1 MKTGAKT
8 GGQQVVEGLIANG
21 VKRLFCVPGESY
33 LAVLDALVDS
43 NIDVITCRQEGGAA
57 MMADAHAKLTGETGI
72 CFVTRGPGATNASSG
87 VHVASQDSTPMIL
100 FIGQVARN
108 HLGKEAFQ
116 EVDYT
121 QFFGDMAK
129 AVFQPMSAV
138 ELPSVVAEAFKI
150 SQSGRMGPVIVALPE
165 DILTEVSEGEAVK
178 SNPDYPAP
186 AAENIAA
193 FSALLTQA
201 KRPISILGGSGWDEK
216 SVADF
221 QSFAENWALP
231 VTVSFRRQMLF
242 DHTHPNYAGDVGIG
256 INPKLRKRI
265 DDADLILLIGG
276 RLGEMPSQGYELL
289 DIPRPKQKLIHVHSG
304 ANEIG
309 KVYDVDLGIVATP
322 VNFVAA
328 LKDVKPQTAR
338 DQTAIQSAHA
348 DYLAWSTPPAKQP
361 GSLNMGEIMN
371 WLEANLAPN
380 TIVTNGAGNYATWL
394 HRFHRFQRFA
404 TQAAP
409 TSGSMG
415 YGLPAAVAAALAFP
429 DRQTICFAGDG
440 CFLMHGQEFATAV
453 KHKLPIIVLVINNNM
468 YGTIRMHQE
477 RDYPARVSATAL
489 TNPDF
494 AALARAHGG
503 YGETVKTTEEFA
515 SAYQRAK
522 ASRLPSILELQIDPE
537 AITPAKTLSQFRAGS

>member
-1 MKTGAKT
+1 MKT
-8 GGQQVVEGLIANG
+8 GGQHVVGGLIANS
-21 VKRLFCVPGESY
+21 VDRLFCVPGESY

-57 MMADAHAKLTGETGI
+57 MMADAHAKLTGKTGI
-72 CFVTRGPGATNASSG
+72 CFVTRGPGATNASAG

-116 EVDYT
+116 EVDYS
-121 QFFGDMAK
+121 QFFGGMAK
-129 AVFQPMSAV
+129 AVFQPMSAAEIPAV
-138 ELPSVVAEAFKI
+138 MSEAFSI
-150 SQSGRMGPVIVALPE
+150 AQSGRMGPVIVALPE
-165 DILTEVSEGEAVK
+165 DILTETADGTAIAASP
-178 SNPDYPAP
+178 NYPAP
-186 AAENIAA
+186 TPENIATFA
-193 FSALLTQA
+193 KMLTQA
-201 KRPISILGGSGWDEK
+201 KRPIAILGGSGWDEK
-216 SVADF
+216 SVAEF
-221 QSFAENWALP
+221 TAFAENWDLP
-231 VTVSFRRQMLF
+231 VAVSFRRQMLF

-265 DDADLILLIGG
+265 DDADLLVLIGG

-289 DIPRPKQKLIHVHSG
+289 EIPRPKQQLIHVHSS
-304 ANEIG
+304 AAEIG
-309 KVYDVDLGIVATP
+309 KVYDVDLGIVSTP
-322 VNFVAA
+322 VNFASSLTHVEPPMLRNGEAA
-328 LKDVKPQTAR
+328 SA
-338 DQTAIQSAHA
+338 AHA
-348 DYLAWSTPPAKQP
+348 DYIAWSKPPLKQP
-361 GSLNMGEIMN
+361 GDLNMGEIMN
-371 WLEANLAPN
+371 WLEENLEPD
-380 TIVTNGAGNYATWL
+380 TIMTNGAGNYATWL
-394 HRFHRFQRFA
+394 HRFHRFQHFA

-453 KHKLPIIVLVINNNM
+453 KHRLPIIVLVINNNM

-494 AALARAHGG
+494 AALARAYGG
-503 YGETVKTTEEFA
+503 YGETVKTTAEFA
-515 SAYQRAK
+515 DAFLRAK

-537 AITPAKTLSQFRAGS
+537 AITPARTLSQFRAGN

>member
-1 MKTGAKT
+1 MSKT
-8 GGQQVVEGLIANG
+8 GGQHIVEGLIANG

-43 NIDVITCRQEGGAA
+43 NIDIITCRQEGGAA
-57 MMADAHAKLTGETGI
+57 MMADAHAKLTGQTGI
-72 CFVTRGPGATNASSG
+72 CFVTRGPGATNASAG

-121 QFFGDMAK
+121 QFFGGMAK
-129 AVFQPMSAV
+129 AIFQPMSAAEIPAIV
-138 ELPSVVAEAFKI
+138 TEAF
-150 SQSGRMGPVIVALPE
+150 SVAHSGRMGPVIVALPE
-165 DILTEVSEGEAVK
+165 DILTEAAEGQAIAAT
-178 SNPDYPAP
+178 PDHPAP
-186 AAENIAA
+186 TQENIAA
-193 FSALLTQA
+193 FAAMLRQA
-201 KRPISILGGSGWDEK
+201 KRPIAILGGSGWDAK
-216 SVADF
+216 SVAVF
-221 QSFAENWALP
+221 QSFAENWQLP
-231 VTVSFRRQMLF
+231 VAVSFRRQMLF

-256 INPKLRKRI
+256 INPKLRKTI
-265 DDADLILLIGG
+265 DDADLILLVGG

-289 DIPRPKQKLIHVHSG
+289 DIPRPKQQLIHVHS
-304 ANEIG
+304 ARDEIG
-309 KVYDVDLGIVATP
+309 KVYDVDLGIVSTP
-322 VNFVAA
+322 VHFVAA
-328 LKDVKPQTAR
+328 LKGINPDAPR
-338 DQTAIQSAHA
+338 DEAAVRSAHA
-348 DYLAWSTPPAKQP
+348 DYLNWSTPPLKQP
-361 GSLNMGEIMN
+361 GALNMAEIMN
-371 WLEANLAPN
+371 WLEANVAPD
-380 TIVTNGAGNYATWL
+380 TIMTNGAGNYATWL
-394 HRFHRFQRFA
+394 HRFHRFKRFA

-494 AALARAHGG
+494 AALARAYGG
-503 YGETVKTTEEFA
+503 HGETVITTDEFA
-515 SAYQRAK
+515 PAFERATT
-522 ASRLPSILELQIDPE
+522 SGLPSILELQIDPE
-537 AITPAKTLSQFRAGS
+537 AITPARTLSQFRAGS